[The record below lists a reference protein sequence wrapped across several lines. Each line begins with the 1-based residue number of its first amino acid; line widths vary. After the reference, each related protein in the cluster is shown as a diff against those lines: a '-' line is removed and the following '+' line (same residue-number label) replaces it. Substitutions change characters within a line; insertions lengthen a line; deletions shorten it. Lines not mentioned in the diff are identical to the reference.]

1 MTGWTKET
9 CRVLFAALGGN
20 ANITGISCC
29 TTRLRIQLLTKNMV
43 DRNVLSALPDVKGI
57 IDRTDEIQL
66 IIGFSAA
73 DIYRLCTG
81 ERNR

>member
-1 MTGWTKET
+1 
-9 CRVLFAALGGN
+9 
-20 ANITGISCC
+20 
-29 TTRLRIQLLTKNMV
+29 MV